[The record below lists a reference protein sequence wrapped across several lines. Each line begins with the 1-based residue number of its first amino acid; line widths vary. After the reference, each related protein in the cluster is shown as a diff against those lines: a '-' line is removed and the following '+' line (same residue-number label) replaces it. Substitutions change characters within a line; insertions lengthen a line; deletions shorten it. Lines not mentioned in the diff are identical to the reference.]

1 MSFYKFIRNFT
12 GDNTPLGELADLV
25 STDADFPINVQ
36 SKSEILVYFS
46 TSPYYNNKHLE
57 IVKRAFSIYFQTAK
71 S

>member
-1 MSFYKFIRNFT
+1 MSFYEFIRNFT
-12 GDNTPLGELADLV
+12 VANTPIGALADLV

-36 SKSEILVYFS
+36 SKREILVYFS

>member
-1 MSFYKFIRNFT
+1 MSFYEFIRNFT

-46 TSPYYNNKHLE
+46 TSPYYN
-57 IVKRAFSIYFQTAK
+57 
-71 S
+71 